1 MSFNWIIVGDTTISD
16 QIDLTWDFSPADFG
30 DTTYTVILEAYTQF
44 DCFSQTSF
52 EIIVYPNSI
61 AEIELDIFSDTLNCA
76 PFTISSE
83 VIEAVDYA
91 DNNTMYEWIFY
102 NAFDNSIVSSGIGL
116 QPPSYLMSNPGDSII
131 VALIATNS
139 NDCGPDTSYMTFY
152 NWKKPVVSFSIDD
165 VCLGDT
171 SFFINE
177 TILGDSP
184 LQSWDWTITGGQYL
198 DNTDL
203 SSQDPIYEFFNC
215 TENLGYS
222 ATLTVTDTNNCQ
234 SSETVNN
241 IQVFCLPEVEIIS
254 DLVCDGEES
263 SFDLIFTNGSSLNIL
278 SSDSL
283 HLWDFGGSYSLIN
296 GNTTTT
302 NVNILY
308 DTCGVYDV
316 SLVVTDDNGCL
327 AYDTVEYIVACNS
340 LPI

>member
-1 MSFNWIIVGDTTISD
+1 MQCRSTDSIEVVLHPLPVASADLSDSSGCGPLTVEFTNTSIANNNQDINSMSFNWIIVGDTTISD

-44 DCFSQTSF
+44 DCVFSQTSF

-203 SSQDPIYEFFNC
+203 SSQDPIYEF
-215 TENLGYS
+215 
-222 ATLTVTDTNNCQ
+222 LTVPK
-234 SSETVNN
+234 
-241 IQVFCLPEVEIIS
+241 I
-254 DLVCDGEES
+254 
-263 SFDLIFTNGSSLNIL
+263 
-278 SSDSL
+278 
-283 HLWDFGGSYSLIN
+283 
-296 GNTTTT
+296 
-302 NVNILY
+302 
-308 DTCGVYDV
+308 
-316 SLVVTDDNGCL
+316 
-327 AYDTVEYIVACNS
+327 
-340 LPI
+340 

>member
-1 MSFNWIIVGDTTISD
+1 
-16 QIDLTWDFSPADFG
+16 
-30 DTTYTVILEAYTQF
+30 
-44 DCFSQTSF
+44 
-52 EIIVYPNSI
+52 
-61 AEIELDIFSDTLNCA
+61 
-76 PFTISSE
+76 
-83 VIEAVDYA
+83 
-91 DNNTMYEWIFY
+91 MYEWIFY

-254 DLVCDGEES
+254 DLVCDGRNRL
-263 SFDLIFTNGSSLNIL
+263 LI
-278 SSDSL
+278 
-283 HLWDFGGSYSLIN
+283 
-296 GNTTTT
+296 
-302 NVNILY
+302 
-308 DTCGVYDV
+308 
-316 SLVVTDDNGCL
+316 
-327 AYDTVEYIVACNS
+327 
-340 LPI
+340 